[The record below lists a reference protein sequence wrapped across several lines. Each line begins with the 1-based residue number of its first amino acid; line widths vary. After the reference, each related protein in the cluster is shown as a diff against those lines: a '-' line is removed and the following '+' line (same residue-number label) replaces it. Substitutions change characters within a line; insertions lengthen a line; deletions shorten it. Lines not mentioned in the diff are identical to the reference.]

1 MILHIPVLLEESIES
16 LGVEPHGWY
25 IDCTLGT
32 AGHAIAILEKS
43 SPGGRLLGID
53 VDPRAIEIAKKRLQP
68 YGEAIL
74 IVNESFKNLKD
85 TCIRYNFK
93 PVHGILFDLGFSS
106 LQLEDLNRGFSFKLD
121 APMDMRF
128 NPEQPITAATIVNTF
143 TEAEIANLLKK
154 YGEERHHRLIARKII
169 AHRPINTTLQLAK
182 VVESVLGTGKFR
194 IHPATRT
201 FQALRIAVN
210 QELANLE
217 MALKQTVN
225 LLVSGGRLV
234 VISYHSLEDRLVKEF
249 MRRESSGCLCPPNIP
264 VCVCGHTPTLKL
276 VNRKAITPSA
286 TERKANPRSRS
297 AKLRIAERL

>member
-1 MILHIPVLLEESIES
+1 MILHIPVLLKESIES
-16 LGVEPHGWY
+16 LEVQPQGWY

-43 SPGGRLLGID
+43 SLRARLLGID

-68 YGEAIL
+68 YGEAV
-74 IVNESFKNLKD
+74 IVNESFKNLED
-85 TCIRYNFK
+85 TCIKYNFH

-121 APMDMRF
+121 APLDMRF
-128 NPEQPITAATIVNTF
+128 NPEQPITAETIVNTF
-143 TEAEIANLLKK
+143 SEAEIAALLKK

-169 AHRPINTTLQLAK
+169 AHRPISTTLQLAK
-182 VVESVLGTGKFR
+182 VVEDVIGRGRFR

-217 MALKQTVN
+217 IALKQTVS

-249 MRRESSGCLCPPNIP
+249 MRRESRECLCPPNIP

-276 VNRKAITPSA
+276 VSRKAITPSA